1 MKTTIFAAISAAILA
16 FAIQASGAESVL
28 KGDLD
33 QQKLSKGHTWKV
45 EGNTATG
52 VHIPQKW
59 PSVLLAPEL
68 EGNTFYR
75 ISYEYRLQNGTE
87 NDSFN
92 VKIEGKQILRHIANA
107 GWSRVAGYF
116 YNEKAGKRKMQIY
129 LEGPTA
135 FHASFRDLK
144 IEKLAPEEVKT
155 ITADFNADA
164 GPNPAFFYRH
174 SPKSDAWNLEIVP
187 AADFVDEG
195 NAIRITNNA
204 EDKGC
209 NVRSHQ
215 LPLELDK
222 NYRLTFWAKTQKP
235 VTVSVSVD
243 GYLRGAKK
251 HFYRSAKYQLTGEWK
266 QFTLDFKSPTEE
278 EHPQMAKRTVCIVL
292 TLPKSSSA
300 EFKNF
305 VMEQK

>member
-1 MKTTIFAAISAAILA
+1 MKTTDFAMLFAALFA

-33 QQKLSKGHTWKV
+33 QQKLTMAKTWKV

-52 VHIPQKW
+52 VQIPNKW
-59 PSVLLAPEL
+59 PSILLTLDL

-75 ISYEYRLQNGTE
+75 ISYEYQLQEGTE
-87 NDSFN
+87 KDSFN
-92 VKIEGKQILRHIANA
+92 VKIGGKMILRQIANSE
-107 GWSRVAGYF
+107 WTKTAGYF
-116 YNEKAGKRKMQIY
+116 YNEKAGKQKMQIY

-135 FHASFRDLK
+135 FRASFRDLK

-164 GPNPAFFYRH
+164 GPNPSFFYKH
-174 SPKSDAWNLEIVP
+174 SPKSDAWKLEIVP
-187 AADFVDEG
+187 AEDFVDEG
-195 NAIRITNNA
+195 KALKVTNTA

-215 LPLELDK
+215 LPLELNK
-222 NYRLTFWAKTQKP
+222 NYRLTFWAKAKKP
-235 VTVSVSVD
+235 VAVTVCVD

-251 HFYRSAKYQLTGEWK
+251 HFYRAAKYQLAEEWK
-266 QFTLDFKSPTEE
+266 QYMLDFKSPTEG
-278 EHPQMAKRTVCIVL
+278 EHPEMAKHTVCLVL
-292 TLPKSSSA
+292 SLPKNSSA